1 MPMQEMQEIQVQP
14 LSQEDPLEKEI
25 ATTLESGSLAGYSP
39 WGRKESDMTE
49 HMHTRTH
56 THTTK
61 LMKQYSHRDFW
72 GNG

>member
-1 MPMQEMQEIQVQP
+1 MQEMQEIQVQP
-14 LSQEDPLEKEI
+14 LSQDDPLEKEI
-25 ATTLESGSLAGYSP
+25 ATTPESGSLAGYSP
-39 WGRKESDMTE
+39 WGHKESDTTE
-49 HMHTRTH
+49 HMHARTHIH